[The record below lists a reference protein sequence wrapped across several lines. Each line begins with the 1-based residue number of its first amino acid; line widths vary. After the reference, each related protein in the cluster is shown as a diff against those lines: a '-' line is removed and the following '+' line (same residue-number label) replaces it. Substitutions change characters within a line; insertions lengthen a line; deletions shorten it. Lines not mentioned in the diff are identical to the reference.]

1 MHSPIPHD
9 LTIYNK
15 IGFDFQKHGFCPH
28 QWEISVPQKNCIIWG
43 VVLSYL
49 RTADFIVPGNFEE
62 RLRRLTENTCDPEEA
77 KLAVLNFNP
86 FFNIHKCFFD
96 QILQKVSLSFKKILN
111 ENRPTAAS
119 KNARQDIQI
128 ISTLLKSNILI
139 VDITEQNLH
148 LVTPSN
154 SHCADV
160 AAITLICKEYPSKES
175 KQPMKRFTFS
185 LSKDL
190 CWELRR
196 TALQIFL
203 ESPEIRGVTEQL
215 IEPLIE
221 KKEKKVNILIALLKK
236 NLIREVNELYDS
248 SHSMVKLADAGFET
262 DPTVPDAD
270 GFSAFYYA
278 LQSDDNNLVYILYR
292 YAANSCF
299 KFENTFRDP
308 NPLIISN
315 FSKLKEI
322 LDGDCAKSNN
332 FEKLGDKE
340 EQVRLKCED
349 LQKFNE
355 FLTRVSR
362 GLNDIRKQPES
373 SSMEK
378 AVKQKDVILH
388 ILDTYNAFFLVGQ
401 SGSEVENYT
410 RHKTYYDNLDLT
422 VALLFF
428 DNIFLLKSVLKS
440 PEERLYSKL
449 ESSFL
454 LSAVTNKNF
463 NFDAKN
469 CQTLRDLGIE
479 LFSTNLFIL
488 PFLERHNLR
497 EQVTNFCSI
506 IREKKPRKKDI
517 VKCIPQQEIDVML
530 SCFLELKDEF
540 LIFRLNHYLKTA
552 LETKPKGLKQKFA
565 IERALQVIGES
576 LNVRGEDPSSIRHLL
591 CKCLPDDTLEIL
603 KKTRNTLSHLK
614 SFQFPFKFE
623 AELDDSL
630 FESIQSEIRN
640 MKALFEEI
648 FPVQKIRLLEFLIHR
663 GLESVKKFPQYTC
676 NVEQT
681 LVQRMEN
688 FREVR
693 ELKDTSDGKG
703 NCLSVPAIKEFC
715 RNLMGFA
722 SVVQRKKIL
731 EEISSEVTTRVVAL
745 KKLKEDIESGIS
757 VDLNRFDNLFL
768 KAKSVQSIKNFCKEY
783 LEMEEDSEAKARLKV
798 EHKKSLLHKIKE
810 SPNPSNILE
819 RIFEKKK
826 VSGSQLKFLYKTID
840 FSNETKSTLNSL
852 IETSKCP
859 CGDSLENLLNRINYL
874 YQISIDEQFDIRFLW
889 ERAKSPQAKR
899 YLVYKI
905 VQRYFREPSFQA
917 SLEMLLF
924 DCIAILKQNE
934 DFKSFW
940 LKDSFLFNGIDVRN
954 VLAHGDPLLESV
966 GDLLDP
972 KDFASE
978 LVKKMLQ
985 LINDRDSIEAL
996 SDLWKKATESG
1007 VIPENSP
1014 ECCKLKECIV
1024 RCERWKDYSKLLAED
1039 PNVPCQKIVLFL
1051 NKTVETKKKKGNS

>member
-175 KQPMKRFTFS
+175 KQPFVMKRFTFS

-731 EEISSEVTTRVVAL
+731 EEISSEVTTRVVAI

-768 KAKSVQSIKNFCKEY
+768 KAKSVQK
-783 LEMEEDSEAKARLKV
+783 
-798 EHKKSLLHKIKE
+798 
-810 SPNPSNILE
+810 
-819 RIFEKKK
+819 
-826 VSGSQLKFLYKTID
+826 
-840 FSNETKSTLNSL
+840 
-852 IETSKCP
+852 TSKCP

-1051 NKTVETKKKKGNS
+1051 NKMVETKKKKRK